1 MIMNQIQLEPKE
13 QELISKILD
22 FRFELGTTIVCLKD
36 IFAKIT
42 LKLDGIPPVYKDNFD
57 VEELKGLRHNV
68 KYFIKEMGVELE
80 KSDCQKGH
88 PLYERQTYFKL
99 LANSIDNAIDN
110 GGVVTTSPL
119 GEFIGKE
126 KKVIPGMAITLNKGS
141 VLYLYLDNIDNTAN
155 INDEYATRESILITT
170 FVHEM
175 IHAWIFFA
183 CGEKECAVRE
193 IEEAMVEFA
202 TLFFLEQISLVRVEF
217 ESILKWAER
226 SNRQKQ
232 AVIGR
237 LAAYG
242 YGYYLYSLNSKNEQQ
257 VIKLFM
263 AYSRNSGLIEP
274 SPRVKH
280 IITMLYPLY
289 PFERVNEVYENLQQL
304 LLHDYRIK
312 GQVWSSSGKTNI
324 VTKDDSLLFE
334 NCVDSITHLI
344 IDNGNRNLVL
354 VRNGRLLKIYKE
366 YHGIWTSVFDDEFDE
381 VKTVFY
387 GKHHIF
393 LVKRHCDGKSFLIS
407 PLDIRRIFD
416 SRYRVTLEDCMYAD
430 DFIIDEAGRDKLL
443 YMITNNQYRYVFPF
457 LRLRPITVEVDATGS
472 VIDSKGKRQVP
483 GGYYFTPYDN
493 VTPCNKTYVYLI
505 KNNKS
510 QIYTKD
516 GHLVL
521 ELKEYNMFGG
531 SKSDKYAIIE
541 NIKGDGK
548 QNYFSFEK
556 MCVCFDEWFDDCE
569 YPELID
575 GKWLFKVTLN
585 GQQKILDE
593 TGNEIK

>member
-119 GEFIGKE
+119 GEFVGKE
-126 KKVIPGMAITLNKGS
+126 KKVIPGMGITANKGS

>member
-57 VEELKGLRHNV
+57 VEELKGLRHDV
-68 KYFIKEMGVELE
+68 RYFIKEMGVELE